1 MDPTSYSA
9 TKMEFPPN
17 AWDVFPA
24 EQLDT
29 AAPRDPGELGMEL
42 LVQMRDNGRIQDHF
56 RIALGGTKLLKALL
70 PMRDIFVV
78 PEDFPDW
85 VIEYGK
91 WPADLIFS
99 RSRTTTVWVDINA
112 MIEARDVII
121 RDMDGT
127 KIKDEDVLEALTKT
141 THISSRPGCSARWVV
156 GIGDA
161 DKMVLTVQVLPAS
174 AAVLNGRPVTKG

>member
-1 MDPTSYSA
+1 
-9 TKMEFPPN
+9 MEFPPKS
-17 AWDVFPA
+17 WDVFPA
-24 EQLDT
+24 EQFDT
-29 AAPRDPGELGMEL
+29 ASPSDPGELRMEL
-42 LVQMRDNGRIQDHF
+42 LVQMRDNGCIQDYF
-56 RIALGGTKLLKALL
+56 RIALGGMKLLKALL
-70 PMRDIFVV
+70 SMRDIFVV

-99 RSRTTTVWVDINA
+99 RNQTTTVWVDVNA
-112 MIEARDVII
+112 MIEACDIII

-141 THISSRPGCSARWVV
+141 THIISRPGCSARWVM
-156 GIGDA
+156 GIDGA

-174 AAVLNGRPVTKG
+174 AAFLNSRPVTKGYEIIKICSIL

>member
-1 MDPTSYSA
+1 
-9 TKMEFPPN
+9 MEFPLK

-24 EQLDT
+24 EQFDT
-29 AAPRDPGELGMEL
+29 ASPRDPGELGMEL

-56 RIALGGTKLLKALL
+56 RIALGGTRLLKALL
-70 PMRDIFVV
+70 PMRDIFAV
-78 PEDFPDW
+78 PEDFLDW
-85 VIEYGK
+85 VIEWGK

-99 RSRTTTVWVDINA
+99 RNWTRTVWVDIKA
-112 MIEARDVII
+112 MIEAQEVII

-127 KIKDEDVLEALTKT
+127 VIKDEDVLETLSKA
-141 THISSRPGCSARWVV
+141 THISSRPCCSARWVV

-161 DKMVLTVQVLPAS
+161 DKMVLTIQVLPAS